1 MGVSVI
7 RSPAGHYV
15 YPWFAL
21 WFSGSPSEYELQAI
35 RALFA
40 YVLACSYLTSCGI
53 RSGTTAFSL
62 YSLVFLVRVVFQR
75 VLAKTKLYRNTTLT
89 DL

>member
-62 YSLVFLVRVVFQR
+62 YSLALLEGLYWFNEP
-75 VLAKTKLYRNTTLT
+75 VLLGGRLEFCRI
-89 DL
+89 